1 MKITIKSK
9 LIVTFSSLILAVI
22 ITNGTSL
29 INLLKVEDNTKEITE
44 EWLNRIED
52 ARVISSLINEFH
64 ILEFQ
69 HIATSTNEM
78 DDLEKR
84 MNDINIKVSEY
95 LQSYQ
100 DSVYSQ
106 EDGLILEKLH
116 SKWDEY
122 ISVHEQLISVS
133 KSLRKDDALDLM
145 SNDGKK
151 LYDEIYSSCVEIIEF
166 NTTHARIKSTEV
178 EHLFNSSLLLS
189 IIITSLLITVCL
201 LSAIILSR
209 NIVRSIVSLKSRL
222 QKLVNQGGD
231 LTQKINVKSTD
242 EIGELAV
249 NINRFIE
256 NIHGI
261 VVKVDESSNNVR
273 IASENV
279 INNLMYLNDDIE
291 STSVT
296 VESLSD
302 VMNSTAND
310 AEEVRHTSV
319 QLEKAI
325 DSVAYKTQE
334 GANQARSINN
344 RAALLKDNVLS
355 SKKNALEIYRE
366 SKKQLDE
373 AISQS
378 ESVYKI
384 SDLSESILQI
394 SAQTNLLA
402 LNAAIEAA
410 RAGNAGKGFA
420 VVSDEIRKL
429 AEDSKHKVSEIQIV
443 TKEVIGLVS
452 NLVARSKALIKF
464 IDTSVISDYDN
475 FISVAD
481 QYSEDAGYVD
491 NLVTEISAVAE
502 ELSASTQEI
511 IRSIS
516 DTSYTIVEGAEGT
529 KSIAQK
535 ISGIVTQVENVKS
548 EMDTNLENVELL
560 NESIS
565 KFTI

>member
-52 ARVISSLINEFH
+52 ARVISSLINELR

-69 HIATSTNEM
+69 HIATSTSEM

-84 MNDINIKVSEY
+84 MDEINNKVSEY
-95 LQSYQ
+95 LKIYQ
-100 DSVYSQ
+100 DSAYSQ
-106 EDGLILEKLH
+106 EDKLILKKLR

-122 ISVHEQLISVS
+122 LGVHEQLISVS
-133 KSLRKDDALDLM
+133 KNLRKDDALDLM

-151 LYDEIYSSCVEIIEF
+151 LFDEISSNCLEIIEF

-178 EHLFNSSLLLS
+178 EHLFNTSLLLS
-189 IIITSLLITVCL
+189 IIITSLLITICL

-209 NIVRSIVSLKSRL
+209 NIVSSIVSLKNRL

-231 LTQKINVKSTD
+231 LTQKINIKSTD
-242 EIGELAV
+242 EIGELAF

-261 VVKVDESSNNVR
+261 VVKVDESSNHVKS
-273 IASENV
+273 ASENV
-279 INNLMYLNDDIE
+279 IYNLMYLNDDIE

-296 VESLSD
+296 VDTLSE
-302 VMNSTAND
+302 VMISTAKD

-355 SKKNALEIYRE
+355 SKKNALEVYRE
-366 SKKQLDE
+366 SKQQLDD

-429 AEDSKHKVSEIQIV
+429 AEDSKDKVSEIQIV

-464 IDTSVISDYDN
+464 IDNSVISDYDN

-481 QYSEDAGYVD
+481 QYSEDASYVD

-511 IRSIS
+511 IKSIS
-516 DTSYTIVEGAEGT
+516 DTSYTIIEGAEGT

-535 ISGIVTQVENVKS
+535 ISGIVMQVENVKC
-548 EMDTNLENVELL
+548 EMDTNLENVEQL